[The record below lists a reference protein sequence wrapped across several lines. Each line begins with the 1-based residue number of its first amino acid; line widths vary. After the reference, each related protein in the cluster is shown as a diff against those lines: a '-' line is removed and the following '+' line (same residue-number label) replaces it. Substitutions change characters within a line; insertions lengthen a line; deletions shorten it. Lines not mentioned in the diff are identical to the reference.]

1 MLVDRLYTA
10 LSRYEIAGA
19 DGEAV
24 QLRLEIEAAAEER
37 QALLKDASSED
48 RTFKLDFDTTSKY
61 GRYVKSLWDPVT
73 GRS

>member
-37 QALLKDASSED
+37 QALLKDAS
-48 RTFKLDFDTTSKY
+48 
-61 GRYVKSLWDPVT
+61 
-73 GRS
+73 